1 MSRNSRI
8 GNRAFTIVVC
18 DDGAG
23 TNSFSVADALRVTIR
38 RSAHGMMI
46 IGDSTGAPFTS
57 LLFQQCSKDRVST
70 APTLW
75 IGPVD
80 GESDAEVVSAWI
92 EGGIW
97 DADLLP
103 ARLRSPRD
111 WMSEHT
117 RRT

>member
-8 GNRAFTIVVC
+8 GDRAFTIVVC

-23 TNSFSVADALRVTIR
+23 TNSFSVADALRATIR

-57 LLFQQCSKDRVST
+57 LLFQQCSRDRVST

-75 IGPVD
+75 IGPVN
-80 GESDAEVVSAWI
+80 GEADAAAVRAWI

-97 DADLLP
+97 DAGLLP
-103 ARLRSPRD
+103 GHLRSPWDR
-111 WMSEHT
+111 MTEHT
-117 RRT
+117 GRT